1 MRDLRQRPRGSADAA
16 EGCVACAHG
25 ETIRRSSSAHH
36 PVRMETAG
44 RQRGK
49 PDICKLP
56 SSIWS
61 KLRSPK
67 CSQLPV
73 DMHFCLMSR
82 RCWAGGSLQG
92 RRGGVGGVGRG
103 ELKALGAYSVSRE
116 AEGGKISP
124 TKPPLY
130 TAAWPSWW
138 CRDVSFLKCHKATAR
153 VSSRAE
159 GMWGKQTEPCE
170 CPVTVFNN
178 ESHSST
184 RSQIVFQQKG

>member
-92 RRGGVGGVGRG
+92 RRGGRG
-103 ELKALGAYSVSRE
+103 SWERRTEGLRCVFSFTRSR
-116 AEGGKISP
+116 GGKN
-124 TKPPLY
+124 KP
-130 TAAWPSWW
+130 
-138 CRDVSFLKCHKATAR
+138 HKA
-153 VSSRAE
+153 
-159 GMWGKQTEPCE
+159 P
-170 CPVTVFNN
+170 
-178 ESHSST
+178 
-184 RSQIVFQQKG
+184 IVHCSVAFLVMPRCFFFKVP